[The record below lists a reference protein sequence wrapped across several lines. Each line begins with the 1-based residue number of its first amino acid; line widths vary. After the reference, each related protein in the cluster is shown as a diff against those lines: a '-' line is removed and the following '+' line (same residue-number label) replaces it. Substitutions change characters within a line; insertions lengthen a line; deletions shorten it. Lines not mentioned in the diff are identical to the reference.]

1 MTVALDKGTHLVI
14 DVLNSPTA
22 TLPDVQRRAKAQEIA
37 RAAYRACHRR
47 GELASV
53 GVAFVR
59 VKEPGDA
66 LKLIDASTDFR
77 FEPRELAQ

>member
-1 MTVALDKGTHLVI
+1 M
-14 DVLNSPTA
+14 
-22 TLPDVQRRAKAQEIA
+22 
-37 RAAYRACHRR
+37 R